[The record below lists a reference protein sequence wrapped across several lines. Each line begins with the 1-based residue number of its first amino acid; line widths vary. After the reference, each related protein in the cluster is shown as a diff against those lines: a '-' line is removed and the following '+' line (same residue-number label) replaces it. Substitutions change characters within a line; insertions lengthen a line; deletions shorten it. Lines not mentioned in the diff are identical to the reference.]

1 MTKEDLITYK
11 KQIAELSEK
20 EKELRRLELRRLASG
35 ELQGPPVGYASIDQL
50 WLGKYPEMVFQ
61 LKNPC
66 KRLNDAVGL
75 PFQEHETMIHYYG
88 SDISKKELFER
99 VDLIAKSLDSYGIK
113 KGDTIMTSLESVP
126 EFLEL
131 LLACEKIGCSIKNF
145 VGTKDETIELINK
158 DQSTKLYI
166 CADYTSKDIVQGI
179 KEKTQIKNII
189 SISPL
194 SSTKREKVREK
205 ILEEIDSR
213 YTDQSVSNTNETITW
228 ENFLENGRQNPNEI
242 VENTDNNVKLYSCY
256 TSGTTGMPKEVLHS
270 SETML
275 GVIKQM
281 ALFPNRSEQKEKW
294 LLTILPP
301 TLVAVVVAMT
311 CQPLA
316 SGKKIILDPYCR
328 VEDLDLEMMHYEPN
342 DWPLIP
348 VFFDSLIES
357 KRIPEDYDMSY
368 FKMIGFGAEAVTA
381 KFVRKSQAFLTKHKC
396 QAPITS
402 GYGQSE
408 GGSDFTIAIGEEMLA
423 AASSGMPL
431 IDTVIAVFEPKT
443 STELPYYQ
451 IGEICKTGPGLMLGY
466 SDPELTKEVLIE
478 HEDGTVWLHTGDY
491 GFVDTN
497 GLLFTLGRD
506 KIKKFPEG
514 EAYGLNIENKM
525 CTMPGVKE
533 AIVVVGTDEEHEGY
547 NKIYLFLIPN
557 SEDDKELILESLPQ
571 YMNENLLPN
580 EMPNGVHIID
590 KKPISKFKTDRK
602 ILKKNYHIQ

>member
-1 MTKEDLITYK
+1 MKKEDLIAYK
-11 KQIAELSEK
+11 KQLAELSEK

-35 ELQGPPVGYASIDQL
+35 ELQGPPVGYASIDRL
-50 WLGKYPEMVFQ
+50 WLGKYPEILLQ

-66 KRLNDAVGL
+66 QRITDMIKV
-75 PFQEHETMIHYYG
+75 PFQDHETMIHYYG
-88 SDISKKELFER
+88 ADITKKELFDK

-145 VGTKDETIELINK
+145 IGPKEELVDLINRDK
-158 DQSTKLYI
+158 TTKLYI
-166 CADYTSKDIVQGI
+166 CADYTSVEQVNVVKESTHVQNIV
-179 KEKTQIKNII
+179 

-194 SSTKREKVREK
+194 ASTKRENVRER

-213 YTDQSVSNTNETITW
+213 YTPQSVSNTLDTIRW
-228 ENFLENGRQNPNEI
+228 ESFLEKGRLNQNEI
-242 VENTDNNVKLYSCY
+242 IENTEHNIKLYSCY
-256 TSGTTGMPKEVLHS
+256 TSGTTGVPKEVMHS

-281 ALFPNRSEQKEKW
+281 ALFPNRTEQKEKW

-316 SGKKIILDPYCR
+316 SGKKVILDPYCR

-348 VFFDSLIES
+348 VFFDSLVES

-381 KFVRKSQAFLTKHKC
+381 KFVRRSQAFLTKHKC

-408 GGSDFTIAIGEEMLA
+408 GGSDFTIAIGEDMLA

-431 IDTVIAVFEPKT
+431 VDTIIAVFEPKT
-443 STELPYYQ
+443 SNELPYYQ

-466 SDPELTKEVLIE
+466 SDSDLTKEVLME
-478 HEDGTVWLHTGDY
+478 HEDGMVWLHTGDY

-497 GLLFTLGRD
+497 GLLSTLGRD
-506 KIKKFPEG
+506 KIKTYPEG

-525 CTMPGVKE
+525 CTMPGVKD
-533 AIVVVGTDEEHEGY
+533 AIVVVGKDEEHEGY
-547 NKIYLFLIPN
+547 NKIYVFLVPN
-557 SEDDKELILESLPQ
+557 QEEDKELIEANLEQ
-571 YMNENLLPN
+571 YMSEHLQPH
-580 EMPNGVHIID
+580 EMPAGVHIID